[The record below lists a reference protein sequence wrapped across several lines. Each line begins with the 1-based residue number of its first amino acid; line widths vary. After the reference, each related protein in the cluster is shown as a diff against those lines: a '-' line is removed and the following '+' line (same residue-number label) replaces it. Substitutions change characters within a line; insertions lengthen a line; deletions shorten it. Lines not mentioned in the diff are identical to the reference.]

1 MRHIEV
7 DFHFFALLVAQED
20 GAAFIEHLLEV
31 DGFGLEFR
39 GSRENEDIAE
49 QAVETFDF
57 ERHHIVNLEL
67 IVALGI
73 CLKHFVASADA
84 GERIADFMGD
94 FGREFAEQFEAL
106 AAGPIHFFQFLCG
119 NIDDIIAIQL
129 DGFVGRKPE
138 PLDAEITGIA
148 ENRGMNGTIVCVE
161 IDVFEIL
168 DDIIVGIADERFGT
182 CVDIDDLVGFGI
194 DNDDAD
200 GKRIEQDI
208 VDAAINLGF
217 SLDNPLI
224 R

>member
-1 MRHIEV
+1 MQASGLRISWATLAGDLPQITEIY
-7 DFHFFALLVAQED
+7 ED
-20 GAAFIEHLLEV
+20 AVLNGTPTYEQTPPDL
-31 DGFGLEFR
+31 
-39 GSRENEDIAE
+39 AE
-49 QAVETFDF
+49 MTA
-57 ERHHIVNLEL
+57 R
-67 IVALGI
+67 
-73 CLKHFVASADA
+73 
-84 GERIADFMGD
+84 
-94 FGREFAEQFEAL
+94 FEAL

-208 VDAAINLGF
+208 VDAAISREFALGC
-217 SLDNPLI
+217 DV